1 MRLLENKVFMHY
13 RCGLKPMAKQQCSI
27 LQQNACQ
34 HFCGRYSS
42 DTHPN
47 HLRTHPPDDFQAM
60 LPPHFDGK
68 SSQSIVCSFTKISV
82 YLMTVYIKKKKHL
95 HKEAAERGHFM
106 HIILYVSILHYDILY
121 GHDLTTPCSI
131 FKDKWKTSVFYVRK
145 KTSYRSISFLL
156 VCHFSTIARTN

>member
-82 YLMTVYIKKKKHL
+82 YLMTVYIKKKKKISTRKL
-95 HKEAAERGHFM
+95 PSG
-106 HIILYVSILHYDILY
+106 DILCTSFCM
-121 GHDLTTPCSI
+121 LAFSI
-131 FKDKWKTSVFYVRK
+131 MIYCMDM
-145 KTSYRSISFLL
+145 I
-156 VCHFSTIARTN
+156 